1 MSFYQIVPTEN
12 EKLRILWE
20 DYDQKFVNLTLC
32 LLNFPTEITKPGFLW
47 EKCNQKLENP
57 YSCQLI
63 FSTETSKFY
72 FLWEKSLYKKYMKI
86 NVLHL
91 LVQKLK
97 SCGKIDKE
105 VFIYEKN
112 FLPYLFCFLQDFFF
126 LRQSGSL

>member
-12 EKLRILWE
+12 EKFRILWE

-63 FSTETSKFY
+63 LPTETSKFY

-91 LVQKLK
+91 VVQKLK
-97 SCGKIDKE
+97 CLMPREPHITKAILNQGHW
-105 VFIYEKN
+105 
-112 FLPYLFCFLQDFFF
+112 
-126 LRQSGSL
+126 